1 MANWIE
7 RLLRLPPTPAAPES
21 SAGSARIFHASPKYY
36 RLRLIRW
43 AAGQFGAATGLV
55 FALGL
60 MTVLPLGWLDN
71 IQFGPLSLGGLLS
84 SRLVFGLEIW
94 ALIFF
99 VVQLP
104 VTLLLVRLDYTQR
117 WYIVTDRSL
126 RIREGLRTVREK
138 TMTFAN
144 IQNLSIRQNPLQRLL
159 GIADLHVQTAGGGGK
174 TAHGSSDDGENE
186 GESLHLAIFRGVD
199 NAEVIRD
206 LLLDH
211 LKRMRASGLGDPDE
225 TPGQESAP
233 PELPTAGEVSDRLGQ
248 AVREA
253 RREAAALRG
262 LLRARGD
269 AWPARQEE

>member
-1 MANWIE
+1 MADWIE
-7 RLLRLPPTPAAPES
+7 RLLRLPPPPAAAES
-21 SAGSARIFHASPKYY
+21 SPGSARIFHASPKYY

-43 AAGQFGAATGLV
+43 AAGQIGAATGLV
-55 FALGL
+55 FALGA
-60 MTVLPLGWLDN
+60 MSILPLDWLDN
-71 IQFGPLSLGGLLS
+71 VRFGPLSLGGLLS

-94 ALIFF
+94 ALIAFA
-99 VVQLP
+99 VQLP

-144 IQNLSIRQNPLQRLL
+144 VQNLSIRQNPLQRLL
-159 GIADLHVQTAGGGGK
+159 GIADLRVRTAGGGGGK
-174 TAHGSSDDGENE
+174 SDGGSDDDEDE
-186 GESLHLAIFRGVD
+186 DKSLHLATFRGVD

-211 LKRMRASGLGDPDE
+211 LKRLRASGLGDPDE
-225 TPGQESAP
+225 PPGQESAP
-233 PELPTAGEVSDRLGQ
+233 AAADEAVRLDQ

-253 RREAAALRG
+253 RREAAALRS
-262 LLRARGD
+262 LLKARAGV
-269 AWPARQEE
+269 